1 MIISASYKTD
11 IPAFYGRWF
20 LNRLEAGHCLMVNPY
35 GGRTHRIDL
44 SAEAVDG
51 FVFWTRNAAPFGDA
65 LEAVAA
71 RGTPFM
77 IQMTVTG
84 YPRALESNVLET
96 ARAVDQI
103 RALARRW
110 GPRAVVWRYDPVV
123 LSSLTD
129 ERWHLANFARIAEAL
144 KGSTDEVVLSFLQP
158 YRKTERNLGA
168 AASLHGFDWR
178 DPPIDEKRELL
189 AALAA
194 IAADAGMTPT
204 LCTQPHLLDV
214 PGVSAARCID
224 RERLSDIAGRPVAG
238 RRKGNRPGCDCAES
252 RDIGDYDTCTQG
264 CAYCYAVN
272 SRTVAQRRLKAH
284 DPEGEML
291 RPGILKPAMPASGR

>member
-1 MIISASYKTD
+1 
-11 IPAFYGRWF
+11 
-20 LNRLEAGHCLMVNPY
+20 
-35 GGRTHRIDL
+35 
-44 SAEAVDG
+44 
-51 FVFWTRNAAPFGDA
+51 
-65 LEAVAA
+65 
-71 RGTPFM
+71 
-77 IQMTVTG
+77 
-84 YPRALESNVLET
+84 
-96 ARAVDQI
+96 
-103 RALARRW
+103 
-110 GPRAVVWRYDPVV
+110 VVWRYDPVV

-129 ERWHLANFARIAEAL
+129 ESWHRANFAGIAEAL

-158 YRKTERNLGA
+158 YRKTARNLGA

-178 DPPIDEKRELL
+178 DPPDDEKRELL
-189 AALAA
+189 TALAA
-194 IAADAGMTPT
+194 IAANAGMTPT

-224 RERLSDIAGRPVAG
+224 TERLSDIAGRPVAG

-272 SRTVAQRRLKAH
+272 SRAVAQDRLKAH

-291 RPGILKPAMPASGR
+291 RPAGSKPAMPASG

>member
-1 MIISASYKTD
+1 VIISASYKTD

-96 ARAVDQI
+96 ARAVDQV
-103 RALARRW
+103 RALSRRW

-129 ERWHLANFARIAEAL
+129 EHWHRANFARTAEAL

-178 DPPIDEKRELL
+178 DPPVDEKRELL

-224 RERLSDIAGRPVAG
+224 RERLSDIAGTPVAG

-291 RPGILKPAMPASGR
+291 RPGGLKPAMPASGR